1 MANKPTCRISREK
14 RELAE
19 LKRTG
24 QPVLESAEAAIPRLG
39 SAPAGMTLAGGIV
52 IGKTARLYLESV
64 QRRLTRRMGKKMNR
78 VTNPFKNKLRKPGR

>member
-1 MANKPTCRISREK
+1 MTKKQTYRISREK

-24 QPVLESAEAAIPRLG
+24 QPVLESAETAIPKLS
-39 SAPAGMTLAGGIV
+39 SAPVGITLAGGIA

-64 QRRLTRRMGKKMNR
+64 HRRQTRRMGKKMNR
-78 VTNPFKNKLRKPGR
+78 VSSPFRNKMRKQGR